1 MLGGLQNL
9 ITQRLILFYFCV
21 CVSISEIF
29 QRRYILNIPYL
40 NWALGFAEL
49 GSNYKHVF
57 LITLEINAILDKNL
71 NQKPDRARGN

>member
-29 QRRYILNIPYL
+29 QRRYILNIPL
-40 NWALGFAEL
+40 FEL
-49 GSNYKHVF
+49 GSWFCRTGQQLQACISYN
-57 LITLEINAILDKNL
+57 IRDKCHF
-71 NQKPDRARGN
+71 G